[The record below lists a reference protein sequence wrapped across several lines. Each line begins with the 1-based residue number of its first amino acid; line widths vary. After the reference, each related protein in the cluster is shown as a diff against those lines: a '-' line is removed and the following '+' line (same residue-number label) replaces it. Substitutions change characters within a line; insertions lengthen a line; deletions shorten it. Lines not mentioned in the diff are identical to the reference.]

1 MAKTV
6 TAPDFEA
13 HCLALIDEVAEKHE
27 EVTIVKDG
35 KPLAKVV
42 PVTGSRM
49 RTLEELRRSGKILG
63 DIVEPIDVEWDV
75 EK

>member
-6 TAPDFEA
+6 AAPDFEA
-13 HCLALIDEVAEKHE
+13 HCLALLDEVAESHE

-35 KPLAKVV
+35 KPLAKIV
-42 PVTGSRM
+42 PVSTPRM
-49 RTLEELRRSGKILG
+49 RTLEELRGSVKILG
-63 DIVEPIDVEWDV
+63 DIVEPLDDEWDV

>member
-13 HCLALIDEVAEKHE
+13 HCLALIDEVAEKRE

-42 PVTGSRM
+42 PVTPRF
-49 RTLEELRRSGKILG
+49 RTLEELRGSVKILG